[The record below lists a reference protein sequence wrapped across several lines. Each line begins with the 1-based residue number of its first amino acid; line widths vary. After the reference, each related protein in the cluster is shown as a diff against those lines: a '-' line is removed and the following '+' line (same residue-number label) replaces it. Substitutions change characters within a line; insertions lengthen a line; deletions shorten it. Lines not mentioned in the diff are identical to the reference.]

1 MKQTIEKNRQ
11 DLKKSRRWV
20 VKIGSAL
27 LTADGSGLDQEAIAD
42 WVKQIANLR
51 AQGLEIVLVSSGA
64 VAEGMKRLGWIKRP
78 HTLFEQQAAA
88 AVGQMGLVQA
98 YESCFQQH
106 DIHTAQVL
114 LTHEDLSDRQRYLNA
129 RSTLRSLL
137 DLGVVP
143 VVNENDTVVT
153 DEIRFGDND
162 TLAALVANLIEA
174 DALIILTD
182 QQGLFDKDPR
192 TNSDA
197 KLVHEA
203 SADNEALEQM
213 VGGSGDL
220 GQGGMLTK
228 LRAARLASRSGT
240 ATVIT
245 HGRTPEVLTQVRAGD
260 EVGTYLQPGQVPL
273 VARKQWLAG
282 HLQLQGKLT
291 LDDGAVK
298 VLRDAGRSLL
308 PVGVVAVEGNFKR
321 GEAVACVDDQGQEI
335 ARGLVN
341 YSSEETFKIMGRS
354 SDELESVLGYV
365 DEPELIHRDNL
376 VLV

>member
-1 MKQTIEKNRQ
+1 MKEREH
-11 DLKKSRRWV
+11 LKKSRRWV
-20 VKIGSAL
+20 IKVGSAL
-27 LTADGSGLDQEAIAD
+27 LTAGGSGLDQDAIAD
-42 WVKQIANLR
+42 WVKQMAALR
-51 AQGLEIVLVSSGA
+51 AQGLDIVLVSSGA
-64 VAEGMKRLGWIKRP
+64 VAEGMKRLGWSKRP

-114 LTHEDLSDRQRYLNA
+114 LTHDDLSNRQRYLNA

-182 QQGLFDKDPR
+182 QDGLFDKDPR
-192 TNSDA
+192 KNENA
-197 KLVHEA
+197 QLVHEA
-203 SADNEALEQM
+203 NAEDESLEQM
-213 VGGSGDL
+213 VGGIGAL
-220 GQGGMLTK
+220 GCGGMLTK

-245 HGRTPEVLTQVRAGD
+245 HGRITDVLTCLREGD
-260 EVGTYLQPGQVPL
+260 KIGTYLQPGQAPL

-282 HLQLQGKLT
+282 HLQLQGKLI

-308 PVGVVAVEGNFKR
+308 PVGVTEVEGSFKR
-321 GEAVACVDDQGQEI
+321 GEAVACVDGRGQEI

-341 YSSEETFKIMGRS
+341 YSAEETRQIMGRPS
-354 SDELESVLGYV
+354 SELESVLGYV